1 MNNSINSSNK
11 KKRAN
16 PQASDGTDEA
26 VEGAPGEGAAVATN
40 GASTSASSSNFRN
53 VSACNRCRLRKN
65 RCDQKLPACT
75 SCEKANVKCVG
86 FDPVSKR
93 EIPRSYVYY
102 LESRVQHLESLL
114 QANEILYAPT
124 DDFSMSVTTP
134 PSPNVASMGETTVA
148 GAQNDRSNAGPIS
161 AVSNEQT
168 EQKHLSNLVHNI
180 GMVSVQGASD
190 ARYLG
195 STSGISFARVVF
207 AAVKSSVSGSTSERG
222 GVRPSK
228 PLTSGA
234 ATGGTTMRDS
244 FFGLQ
249 TKPAIKPA
257 TFPDKDIGQ
266 RLMELYFEHSN
277 PQIPVLHR
285 GEFMALFDRVYA
297 TDEKKRTPRELY
309 MLNIVFATGAGVI
322 LEASDKN
329 NDGENAP
336 DSKTGQ
342 SRKRQKLS
350 HEQSRPEEY
359 HASAIVHLESF
370 LGSSSSSTDGIG
382 GGLEELQAVLLL
394 AGFALLR
401 PVAPGLWYIVGV
413 AMRLAVDLGLHN
425 EDPEASA
432 ETGEDQGQTEM
443 TAAAREEYGRRQYIR
458 DYRRRLWWCVY
469 SFDRLVST
477 CVGRPFGITDQ
488 VITTEFPT
496 LLDDKYITPNGFL
509 TPPQNEYGS
518 IPSYKHVSYHYFR
531 LRLLQSEVLQ
541 VLQHRQTQQFRER
554 GTVHGA
560 NRWMHTDLPSPFLSR
575 YSSFREWRGD
585 IDRRLYEWI
594 ESSPTQ
600 TMTGV
605 AFSPLFLELNY
616 WLTVTMLYRQSLSVP
631 PSLAGELDA
640 TTGDDVTSPGHV
652 DYEEEDEE
660 MVFLKVAEA
669 GQKTLKIYRQLH
681 RVRLVNHT
689 FLATHHLFMSGISF
703 LYAIWHSTVVRSKLT
718 LDDVDFTILA
728 ATSVLGDMIE
738 KCPPAEA
745 CRDAFD
751 RMSKATIAMVEQT
764 TGFGSQ
770 ALRYIAQAQKVQ
782 QHAEAAAASEH
793 IIRKPNPASV
803 VATGNQGRSQQHQ
816 QPQQARRPM
825 PRFDMNLRDLFTDD
839 ESTNRPSAQRR
850 GPFPAMARPQNAAI
864 KREGGA
870 GFPGTPTGP
879 SYQQN
884 QISPQLYA
892 PSPPV
897 DSSLQATPPPL
908 ARQSPSQHHYYPRGG
923 QNYLAS
929 GPQGVPGQ
937 LEGFEFLQDFQ
948 VPDQGGLL
956 GQAGQAPGGYGE
968 FDMGFGAGG
977 LAFDGGG
984 QPWDEHGG
992 FDLFDG
998 FFFGGTNGGGQR

>member
-1 MNNSINSSNK
+1 M
-11 KKRAN
+11 
-16 PQASDGTDEA
+16 
-26 VEGAPGEGAAVATN
+26 
-40 GASTSASSSNFRN
+40 
-53 VSACNRCRLRKN
+53 
-65 RCDQKLPACT
+65 
-75 SCEKANVKCVG
+75 
-86 FDPVSKR
+86 
-93 EIPRSYVYY
+93 
-102 LESRVQHLESLL
+102 QHLEALL
-114 QANEILYAPT
+114 QANDIPYAPT

-134 PSPNVASMGETTVA
+134 TSPVLASTGEAAVV
-148 GAQNDRSNAGPIS
+148 GAQKYADGNAGTVS
-161 AVSNEQT
+161 VSNEQT

-180 GMVSVQGASD
+180 GNVSVLGASD
-190 ARYLG
+190 SRYLG

-228 PLTSGA
+228 PLTSA

-257 TFPDKDIGQ
+257 TFPDKDIGR

-277 PQIPVLHR
+277 PQIPILHR
-285 GEFMALFDRVYA
+285 GEFLALFEKVYA
-297 TDEKKRTPRELY
+297 TEEKKRTPRELY

-329 NDGENAP
+329 GDAENTDIKA
-336 DSKTGQ
+336 GH

-350 HEQSRPEEY
+350 HEQCRPEEY

-413 AMRLAVDLGLHN
+413 AVRLAVDLGLHN
-425 EDPEASA
+425 EDPEASTEASA
-432 ETGEDQGQTEM
+432 EQTEM
-443 TAAAREEYGRRQYIR
+443 TGAAREEYGRRQYIR
-458 DYRRRLWWCVY
+458 DFRRRLWWCVY

-496 LLDDKYITPNGFL
+496 LLDDKYITPSGFL

-554 GTVHGA
+554 GTVNVA

-640 TTGDDVTSPGHV
+640 STGDDVTSPGHV

-770 ALRYIAQAQKVQ
+770 ALRFIAQAQKVQ
-782 QHAEAAAASEH
+782 QHA
-793 IIRKPNPASV
+793 
-803 VATGNQGRSQQHQ
+803 ATGEHNMRRINPSQAISAPSHGRPQQQQQQQHAQ
-816 QPQQARRPM
+816 QIRRPM

-839 ESTNRPSAQRR
+839 ESTNRPSAQKR
-850 GPFPAMARPQNAAI
+850 GPFPMARAPTAAV

-870 GFPGTPTGP
+870 GFPGTPTGAA
-879 SYQQN
+879 YQQK

-892 PSPPV
+892 PSPPI
-897 DSSLQATPPPL
+897 DPSLQSTPPPL

-923 QNYLAS
+923 QSYLAP
-929 GPQGVPGQ
+929 GPQGVASQ
-937 LEGFEFLQDFQ
+937 VEGFEFLQDFQ
-948 VPDQGGLL
+948 LPDQGGVL
-956 GQAGQAPGGYGE
+956 GQAGQPPANYGE

-984 QPWDEHGG
+984 QPWDENGG

>member
-1 MNNSINSSNK
+1 
-11 KKRAN
+11 
-16 PQASDGTDEA
+16 
-26 VEGAPGEGAAVATN
+26 
-40 GASTSASSSNFRN
+40 
-53 VSACNRCRLRKN
+53 
-65 RCDQKLPACT
+65 
-75 SCEKANVKCVG
+75 
-86 FDPVSKR
+86 
-93 EIPRSYVYY
+93 
-102 LESRVQHLESLL
+102 
-114 QANEILYAPT
+114 
-124 DDFSMSVTTP
+124 
-134 PSPNVASMGETTVA
+134 
-148 GAQNDRSNAGPIS
+148 
-161 AVSNEQT
+161 
-168 EQKHLSNLVHNI
+168 
-180 GMVSVQGASD
+180 
-190 ARYLG
+190 
-195 STSGISFARVVF
+195 
-207 AAVKSSVSGSTSERG
+207 
-222 GVRPSK
+222 
-228 PLTSGA
+228 
-234 ATGGTTMRDS
+234 
-244 FFGLQ
+244 
-249 TKPAIKPA
+249 
-257 TFPDKDIGQ
+257 
-266 RLMELYFEHSN
+266 
-277 PQIPVLHR
+277 
-285 GEFMALFDRVYA
+285 MALFDKVYA
-297 TDEKKRTPRELY
+297 TEEKKRTPRELY

-329 NDGENAP
+329 NDAENTA
-336 DSKTGQ
+336 DGKLGQ

-350 HEQSRPEEY
+350 NEQSRPEEY

-370 LGSSSSSTDGIG
+370 LGSSSSASEGIG

-413 AMRLAVDLGLHN
+413 AVRLAVDLGLHN
-425 EDPEASA
+425 EDPEAA
-432 ETGEDQGQTEM
+432 TELNNEQGQTEM
-443 TAAAREEYGRRQYIR
+443 TSAAREEFGRRQYIR
-458 DYRRRLWWCVY
+458 DFRRRLWWCVY

-496 LLDDKYITPNGFL
+496 LLDDKYITPSGFL

-554 GTVHGA
+554 GTVNGA

-640 TTGDDVTSPGHV
+640 STGDDVTSPGHV

-770 ALRYIAQAQKVQ
+770 ALRYIARTQKVQ
-782 QHAEAAAASEH
+782 QHADASAAGEH
-793 IIRKPNPASV
+793 NMRKANHGTAIMAP
-803 VATGNQGRSQQHQ
+803 TQGRPHPQ
-816 QPQQARRPM
+816 QPQQQPQQVRRPM

-850 GPFPAMARPQNAAI
+850 GPFPMARPPNPAV
-864 KREGGA
+864 KREGGP

-879 SYQQN
+879 AYQQN
-884 QISPQLYA
+884 QISPRLYA
-892 PSPPV
+892 PSPPI
-897 DSSLQATPPPL
+897 DPSLQTTPPPI

-923 QNYLAS
+923 QNYLAP
-929 GPQGVPGQ
+929 GPQGMPGQ
-937 LEGFEFLQDFQ
+937 VEGFEFLQDFQ
-948 VPDQGGLL
+948 LPDQGGAL
-956 GQAGQAPGGYGE
+956 GQAGQAPSNYGE

>member
-1 MNNSINSSNK
+1 
-11 KKRAN
+11 
-16 PQASDGTDEA
+16 
-26 VEGAPGEGAAVATN
+26 
-40 GASTSASSSNFRN
+40 
-53 VSACNRCRLRKN
+53 VSACG
-65 RCDQKLPACT
+65 
-75 SCEKANVKCVG
+75 V
-86 FDPVSKR
+86 
-93 EIPRSYVYY
+93 EIHLASIYSSRGSYVYY

-114 QANEILYAPT
+114 QSNDIPFAPM
-124 DDFSMSVTTP
+124 DDFSMSVTAPTS
-134 PSPNVASMGETTVA
+134 PSIPSTGEVVA
-148 GAQNDRSNAGPIS
+148 GVAQAHVNDAIPSVPV
-161 AVSNEQT
+161 VSNEQA

-207 AAVKSSVSGSTSERG
+207 AALKSSVSGASSDRG

-228 PLTSGA
+228 PPTSGA
-234 ATGGTTMRDS
+234 VTGGTTMRDS

-257 TFPDKDIGQ
+257 TFPDRHVGK
-266 RLMELYFEHSN
+266 RLVELYFEHSN
-277 PQIPVLHR
+277 PQIPTLHR
-285 GEFMALFDRVYA
+285 GEFMALFDKVYA
-297 TDEKKRTPRELY
+297 TEEKKRTSRELY

-322 LEASDKN
+322 LESSGN
-329 NDGENAP
+329 EQDGVSSAEIQSGP
-336 DSKTGQ
+336 D
-342 SRKRQKLS
+342 RKRQKLS
-350 HEQSRPEEY
+350 HEQCRPEEY

-370 LGSSSSSTDGIG
+370 LESSSSASAEGIG
-382 GGLEELQAVLLL
+382 SGLEELQAVLLL

-413 AMRLAVDLGLHN
+413 AVRLAVDLGLHN
-425 EDPEASA
+425 EEPEASSA
-432 ETGEDQGQTEM
+432 AREAQQQKDPSG
-443 TAAAREEYGRRQYIR
+443 AAREEFGRRQYIR
-458 DYRRRLWWCVY
+458 DFRRRLWWCVY

-488 VITTEFPT
+488 VITAGFPT
-496 LLDDKYITPNGFL
+496 LLDDKYITPSGFL
-509 TPPQNEYGS
+509 TPPQSEYGS

-541 VLQHRQTQQFRER
+541 VLQHRQTQQYRER
-554 GTVHGA
+554 GTVNGA

-575 YSSFREWRGD
+575 YSSFGEWRGD

-605 AFSPLFLELNY
+605 AFSPLYLELNY

-640 TTGDDVTSPGHV
+640 STGDDVTSPGHV

-738 KCPPAEA
+738 KCAPAEA

-764 TGFGSQ
+764 TGFGTQ
-770 ALRYIAQAQKVQ
+770 AARYMAQAQKTQ
-782 QHAEAAAASEH
+782 Q
-793 IIRKPNPASV
+793 
-803 VATGNQGRSQQHQ
+803 QQHQ
-816 QPQQARRPM
+816 QRQQQQQQCAAPGDYDTRPLGGNEAIATNDVVMHQQHQQQQQQQQQQAQAARRRM
-825 PRFDMNLRDLFTDD
+825 PRFDMNLRDLFSDD
-839 ESTNRPSAQRR
+839 ESNKRPSAQRR
-850 GPFPAMARPQNAAI
+850 GQFPIARAPAVVV
-864 KREGGA
+864 KHEGGVA
-870 GFPGTPTGP
+870 GGFPGTPVATG
-879 SYQQN
+879 YQQT
-884 QISPQLYA
+884 QISPRLYA
-892 PSPPV
+892 PVPIDPT
-897 DSSLQATPPPL
+897 LQTTPPPL
-908 ARQSPSQHHYYPRGG
+908 ARQSPSQHHYYPGG
-923 QNYLAS
+923 PPNYLTRQS
-929 GPQGVPGQ
+929 QGVAGHV
-937 LEGFEFLQDFQ
+937 EGFEFLQGFQ
-948 VPDQGGLL
+948 VADQGGVMGPS
-956 GQAGQAPGGYGE
+956 GQAAGNYGE

-984 QPWDEHGG
+984 QPWDENGGG

-998 FFFGGTNGGGQR
+998 FFFGGTNGASQR